1 SMKIFSYSA
10 SSVFQILIPL
20 VIAAVTRQLDEKKW
34 QAQNQKILEQRTFQL
49 EKEKMQADYLFL
61 KAQINPH
68 FLHNTLNFLYSRSLP
83 YSSEL
88 SEGILTLSEIMRYS
102 LEKEE
107 DADGKVLLTKEIEHV
122 NNIIRIQQLR
132 YSGNLQLS

>member
-1 SMKIFSYSA
+1 MKWKKYRPIIF
-10 SSVFQILIPL
+10 
-20 VIAAVTRQLDEKKW
+20 
-34 QAQNQKILEQRTFQL
+34 
-49 EKEKMQADYLFL
+49 FL

-68 FLHNTLNFLYSRSLP
+68 FLHNTLNFLYAKSLP

-107 DADGKVLLTKEIEHV
+107 DRGGKVLLTKEIEHV
-122 NNIIRIQQLR
+122 NNVIKIQQLR
-132 YSGNLQLS
+132 FDHSAANFIRDKRGSGGIAYRAVCFDYDCGKCVQTRGVEKPGLSYQH